1 MILTISMLQIAR
13 SSFLK
18 LLILLKPR
26 GFNKLLDLMTPPE
39 VQHYYQFVYDSVTER
54 IRLHSQQMEKPKEE
68 QRQDIFY
75 FLCEARDPE
84 TGTQAYDETSLRAE
98 ANLLIIAG
106 SDPTAVSLS
115 GIF

>member
-1 MILTISMLQIAR
+1 MGDL
-13 SSFLK
+13 SFGKSFDVKEGGKNSFKSIPYNIMQYL
-18 LLILLKPR
+18 R
-26 GFNKLLDLMTPPE
+26 FF
-39 VQHYYQFVYDSVTER
+39 QHYYQFVYDSVTER